1 MLDEIDRKILALL
14 QEDASLTVS
23 EMSDRLGLSRTPVWQ
38 RIQKLQDAGV
48 IRKRVAVLDQS
59 KLNLGVTAFVQIKT
73 SQHNMAWLET
83 FSRAVDAIEEVVE
96 FYRMSGET
104 DYLLRIVVP
113 DLAAYDRVYKRLI
126 EAAEL
131 SDVSSSFAL
140 ETIKR
145 TTALPTRYA

>member
-1 MLDEIDRKILALL
+1 MDRMDHEILALL

-38 RIQKLQDAGV
+38 RVQKLQEAGI
-48 IRKRVAVLDQS
+48 IRKRVALLDQS
-59 KLNLGVTAFVQIKT
+59 KLNLGVTAFVRIKT
-73 SQHNMAWLET
+73 SQHTLAWLEA

-113 DLAAYDRVYKRLI
+113 DLAAYDAVYKRLI